1 MEKNIHEFEI
11 ELKDEWLKCLDNAF
25 EKANKKTKVDGFRQG
40 HAPKDVFL
48 KKYGIESLYQDAFD
62 EACQVGYKKVTEKKE
77 VGELIPVIEP
87 ETSIVKVDEKSITL
101 KFTIITKP
109 EVKLG
114 EYKNLGIKA
123 EKAKV
128 TKEEVADEIKHLQ
141 EQYADLVVKKSG
153 AIEKGDTAIIDF
165 KGFVDGKVFDGGTAE
180 NYALE
185 IGSGSFIPGFEDKLV
200 GVKKGETVNL
210 DLKFPENYT
219 PELKGKPVVFEVK
232 VNEIKERKLP
242 EINKD
247 FFEDLGYEG
256 VTTKEELEK
265 KVKADLTAH
274 KQAHLDDDFI
284 EKCLAKASENMKVT
298 IDDRIVDAEVHRM
311 MHQYEQRL
319 AQQGMSLDLYYKF
332 TNTTHEDLHKQ
343 MEPEALKTLKYRY
356 LIDAVAE
363 AEGIKT
369 TKKEVEER
377 AEEVA
382 KMYGVTKEELIKEF
396 GSLEVVEYDL
406 RMHKAL
412 ELIKKENEKTTK

>member
-141 EQYADLVVKKSG
+141 EVELIILKDVVK
-153 AIEKGDTAIIDF
+153 I
-165 KGFVDGKVFDGGTAE
+165 
-180 NYALE
+180 
-185 IGSGSFIPGFEDKLV
+185 
-200 GVKKGETVNL
+200 
-210 DLKFPENYT
+210 
-219 PELKGKPVVFEVK
+219 
-232 VNEIKERKLP
+232 
-242 EINKD
+242 
-247 FFEDLGYEG
+247 
-256 VTTKEELEK
+256 LEK
-265 KVKADLTAH
+265 HNL
-274 KQAHLDDDFI
+274 
-284 EKCLAKASENMKVT
+284 N
-298 IDDRIVDAEVHRM
+298 
-311 MHQYEQRL
+311 
-319 AQQGMSLDLYYKF
+319 YY
-332 TNTTHEDLHKQ
+332 
-343 MEPEALKTLKYRY
+343 
-356 LIDAVAE
+356 
-363 AEGIKT
+363 
-369 TKKEVEER
+369 
-377 AEEVA
+377 
-382 KMYGVTKEELIKEF
+382 MYG
-396 GSLEVVEYDL
+396 G
-406 RMHKAL
+406 
-412 ELIKKENEKTTK
+412 